1 MPWPNSVVMTMT
13 DMTREQIEAVCEALP
28 CAYEA
33 LTRAGYYQCAQDMLD
48 ALTAIRQL
56 QRDYDAAEKARKAAA
71 RDAMDRTYMQAAYYA
86 MLGPNGRQ
94 MADVWRNKG
103 VLRVHH
109 SWGPEAAAMTGEERA
124 AHMLAWD
131 KAAETAEP
139 IHDVD
144 APLPLPPVGAGC

>member
-1 MPWPNSVVMTMT
+1 MT
-13 DMTREQIEAVCEALP
+13 DMTREQIEDLIEQMGMFCLP
-28 CAYEA
+28 TLNQKAIA
-33 LTRAGYYQCAQDMLD
+33 
-48 ALTAIRQL
+48 AIRQL

-94 MADVWRNKG
+94 MADVWHDRG

-144 APLPLPPVGAGC
+144 APPPLPPAGDV